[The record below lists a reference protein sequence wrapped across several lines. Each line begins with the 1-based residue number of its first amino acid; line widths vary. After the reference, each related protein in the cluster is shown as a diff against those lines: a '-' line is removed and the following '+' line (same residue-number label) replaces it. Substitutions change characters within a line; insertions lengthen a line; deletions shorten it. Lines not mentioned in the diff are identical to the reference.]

1 MPAGHFVGIDAER
14 SRATRHWNSAGKKR
28 SSRPT
33 KTRVGTFG
41 LRLNWQGDVNTA
53 SGSRG
58 SPCAQ
63 ASSITAC
70 GTSWEKS
77 ASVSN
82 GAFGERLWHGLSRRR
97 ASPWPL
103 FAHPRARY
111 VSRICEAYFAR

>member
-33 KTRVGTFG
+33 KTFG
-41 LRLNWQGDVNTA
+41 LLLNWQGDVNTA

-82 GAFGERLWHGLSRRR
+82 GASGERPWHSFSRRR
-97 ASPWPL
+97 ASPWPV
-103 FAHPRARY
+103 FAHARPARY
-111 VSRICEAYFAR
+111 VNRISEAYFAR